1 MTYMRR
7 YNGRS
12 SGNGRPVTSSLGGIS
27 ETITGI
33 IGTVTS
39 TIGGL
44 VAGGTESFLKLAKPN
59 YKVVGGV
66 AKATDPTTLDLF
78 KAVQGQLNRVAKSKS
93 IKTIAIDGAIGAD
106 TKSLVTAVIQAA
118 AADYN
123 AWSKIYTSD
132 QLAGMVTLIAT
143 PSTTPDE
150 IAANAL
156 PLYSNTKAYAD
167 RLSAPPA
174 VASPPPVTAP
184 TYIDISS
191 NKEVGQSMAAGAS
204 DAWKRLG
211 TGTQI
216 ATIGALG
223 IAGFYFW
230 REHKK
235 GSRRAS
241 RR

>member
-12 SGNGRPVTSSLGGIS
+12 SGNGHATSSLGGIS
-27 ETITGI
+27 ETLTGI
-33 IGTVTS
+33 VGTVAN

-44 VAGGTESFLKLAKPN
+44 VSGGTESFLKLAKPN

-66 AKATDPTTLDLF
+66 AKATDATTLDLF
-78 KAVQGQLNRVAKSKS
+78 KAVQGQLNRVAKIKG
-93 IKTIAIDGAIGAD
+93 IKTIALDGAIGTD
-106 TKSLVTAVIQAA
+106 TKNLVTAVIQAA

-132 QLAGMVTLIAT
+132 QLARIVSLIAT
-143 PSTTPDE
+143 PTTTPDE
-150 IAANAL
+150 IAASSL
-156 PLYSNTKAYAD
+156 SLYSNTKAYAD

-174 VASPPPVTAP
+174 VASPPPASPP

-191 NKEVGQSMAAGAS
+191 NKEVGQGMAASAS
-204 DAWKRLG
+204 DAWQRLG

-223 IAGFYFW
+223 VAGFYFW

-235 GSRRAS
+235 GSRRSS